1 MPSDTKPVILI
12 VDDVEEI
19 RRSLRRSLEPQYRCL
34 EAGSRKTAT
43 EVLSERGKEVD
54 VVLLDVVLP
63 DGNGLDWLVDYAGED
78 IRRRVIT
85 MSGSLEEDK
94 HAYRAGAFLHLR
106 KPFSILS
113 VRAAVDE
120 ALVRARPRARATGVA
135 PE

>member
-1 MPSDTKPVILI
+1 MRSNQTPVILI
-12 VDDVEEI
+12 VDDEQGI
-19 RRSLRRSLEPQYRCL
+19 RRSLRRSLEPAYRCL
-34 EAGSRKTAT
+34 EAGSRKDAA
-43 EVLSERGKEVD
+43 EVLRAQGGDGVD
-54 VVLLDVVLP
+54 VVLLDVMLP

-85 MSGSLEEDK
+85 MSGSLEEDM

-120 ALVRARPRARATGVA
+120 AVVRAKPRMRAVVA
-135 PE
+135 GE